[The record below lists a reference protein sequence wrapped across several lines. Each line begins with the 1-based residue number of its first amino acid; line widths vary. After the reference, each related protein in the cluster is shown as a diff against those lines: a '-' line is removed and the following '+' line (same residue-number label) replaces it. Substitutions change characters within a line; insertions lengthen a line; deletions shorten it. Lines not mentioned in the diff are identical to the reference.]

1 MIFFKL
7 IKSPKTI
14 YRN

>member
-1 MIFFKL
+1 L
-7 IKSPKTI
+7 KTI